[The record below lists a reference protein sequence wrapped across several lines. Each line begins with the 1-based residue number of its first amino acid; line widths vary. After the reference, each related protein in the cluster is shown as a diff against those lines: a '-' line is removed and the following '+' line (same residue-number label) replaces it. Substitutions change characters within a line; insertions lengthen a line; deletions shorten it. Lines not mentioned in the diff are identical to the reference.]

1 MPSRMH
7 SLLTSSCGAMSWP
20 LISASSCPSA
30 TGHLAGCGMH
40 CSRGNRKPGHGRVG
54 CKAGRMSKF
63 LYKACDLSGTVLVAI
78 GNLIKKVNR
87 NVIEN
92 VECF

>member
-1 MPSRMH
+1 
-7 SLLTSSCGAMSWP
+7 
-20 LISASSCPSA
+20 
-30 TGHLAGCGMH
+30 
-40 CSRGNRKPGHGRVG
+40 
-54 CKAGRMSKF
+54 MSKF